1 MILNK
6 YYINVLELPSIHQY
20 IVNAIC
26 QTQTTV
32 RKYSNR
38 RSFIFGMFAVQR
50 RNLEIAKRQTSAN
63 WWMRHL
69 IVSRECGII
78 IWMVIRCCTTTLLV
92 RNSVFKY
99 TIDDHLSFNWIG
111 QVRGSCLRNSKET
124 CSGKIKDRNYL
135 QQIWMGG
142 VWVLARPFCQRWWD
156 RVEEEEADD
165 QTGAS
170 EEFHACQLCKC
181 TAKGVQGNKKI
192 VNRITKLL
200 VQFRSD

>member
-1 MILNK
+1 M
-6 YYINVLELPSIHQY
+6 PS
-20 IVNAIC
+20 VSLSSLVVC
-26 QTQTTV
+26 QSTV
-32 RKYSNR
+32 RKYSNC

-50 RNLEIAKRQTSAN
+50 RNLEIAKRQTSVN

-69 IVSRECGII
+69 IVSWECGII

-92 RNSVFKY
+92 RNGVFKY

-181 TAKGVQGNKKI
+181 TAKEVQGNKMILK
-192 VNRITKLL
+192 RITKLL